1 MAKGPFAVA
10 EFKQFVHVSV
20 PVSCAHPKGEDTK
33 ADPKE
38 VPFPKRRP
46 PSVVEAVPP
55 LATVRALS
63 RLRVLICAVPVAV
76 SPPKY
81 GEEEALKV

>member
-20 PVSCAHPKGEDTK
+20 PVSCAKARGEDTK
-33 ADPKE
+33 AEPSA

-63 RLRVLICAVPVAV
+63 SVRELA
-76 SPPKY
+76 
-81 GEEEALKV
+81 